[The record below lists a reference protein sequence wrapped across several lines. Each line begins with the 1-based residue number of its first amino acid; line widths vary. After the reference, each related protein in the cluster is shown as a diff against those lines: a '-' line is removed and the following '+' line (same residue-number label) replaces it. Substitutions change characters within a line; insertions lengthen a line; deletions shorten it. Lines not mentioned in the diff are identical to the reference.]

1 VAAIVVGRKRL
12 APEPNVR
19 YSAFVDMSG
28 GSSDSACLAVAHRAS
43 GAIVVDLVISQ
54 TGRPPFNPRRAI
66 GKFAGVLKE
75 YRVSAV
81 TGDAFGGQTYRY
93 DFREFGI
100 GYRVVDRPKSDLYE
114 ELEPR
119 LNAGE
124 VELPDIGKLQ
134 EQLLTLVWRGTKI
147 DHMPADHDDFANA
160 VAGVI
165 YVAAKSSA
173 APFIL
178 RPDQLARIATMSPR
192 DRFGRSSAMTKFS
205 PRQLGYR

>member
-1 VAAIVVGRKRL
+1 
-12 APEPNVR
+12 
-19 YSAFVDMSG
+19 
-28 GSSDSACLAVAHRAS
+28 VAHRAP
-43 GAIVVDLVISQ
+43 GRIVVDLVISQ
-54 TGRPPFNPRRAI
+54 TGRPPFNPRQAI

-124 VELPDIGKLQ
+124 VELPDIRELQ

-165 YVAAKSSA
+165 YVAAKSSIA
-173 APFIL
+173 LFIL
-178 RPDQLARIATMSPR
+178 SQPALQKMRTLSPR
-192 DRFGRSSAMTKFS
+192 DRFARSAGMPNF
-205 PRQLGYR
+205 PRRQLGY